1 MHFNLCNQLF
11 RIHTSLLALLCSSF
25 AGCAVVPHG
34 QESATV
40 TRAQMQMGTV
50 VKITAVARSE
60 SIAQAAATAGFA
72 EIHRLEELLSTWIP
86 TSELSRVNTSAGVMP
101 VSVSSETMTVVHAAI
116 QVAEMTDGGFN
127 IAIGPAVDA
136 WNVIEGRRIPTEPE
150 LKALRP
156 LLDLKA
162 VHVNV
167 RERTIFLEKTGMRI
181 DVGGIG
187 KGFAA
192 DQAVMAMKKAG
203 ALAGV
208 VALSGDIKT
217 FGQLPGG
224 RKFPVGIQHPRKEGE
239 VLVFIDLEDEAIS
252 TAGDYERFFERDGV
266 RYHHI
271 LDPKTLQPARSCQ
284 AVTVI
289 AREGI
294 WADGLDTGIFV
305 MGAELGMHLVE
316 ALPDVEAIIVDY
328 EGHIHVS
335 SGLRDRIRKP

>member
-1 MHFNLCNQLF
+1 MHSNLFNQFF
-11 RIHTSLLALLCSSF
+11 RIQTCLLTLLCCVF
-25 AGCAVVPHG
+25 AGCVWVPTGH
-34 QESATV
+34 ESAVV

-60 SIAQAAATAGFA
+60 SIAQGAATAGFA

-101 VSVSSETMTVVHAAI
+101 VSVSPETMTVVQGAI
-116 QVAEMTDGGFN
+116 QVAEMTNGGFN
-127 IAIGPAVDA
+127 IAIGPVVDA
-136 WNVIEGRRIPTEPE
+136 WNVIENRRIPTESKLE
-150 LKALRP
+150 DLRS
-156 LLDLKA
+156 LVNLNA
-162 VHVNV
+162 VHTDAQKQ
-167 RERTIFLEKTGMRI
+167 TIYLEKTGMRI

-187 KGFAA
+187 KGYAA

-203 ALAGV
+203 AVAGV

-217 FGQLPGG
+217 FGRLPGG

-271 LDPKTLQPARSCQ
+271 LDPRTLQPARSCQ
-284 AVTVI
+284 SVTVV

-294 WADGLDTGIFV
+294 WADGFDTGIFV
-305 MGAELGMHLVE
+305 MGVELGMQLVE
-316 ALPDVEAIIVDY
+316 ALPDVEAIIVDH
-328 EGHIHVS
+328 EGVVHVS